1 MTKNTPSSQE
11 RNDNPSTTEKTL
23 NSNGGN
29 LTAVFRGPSGRQK
42 SYHKFNPSTLKFK
55 KYILPTF
62 KREMD

>member
-29 LTAVFRGPSGRQK
+29 LTAVGAETAYTAKLVPGPQWQAEII
-42 SYHKFNPSTLKFK
+42 PQV
-55 KYILPTF
+55 
-62 KREMD
+62 